1 MSVTADRAGESLDA
15 FQGKLLT
22 GYFKKLKRGKTKEW
36 IKVGAEYRFSCDDL
50 NGYRIKN
57 RT

>member
-1 MSVTADRAGESLDA
+1 VTADRAGESLDA